1 MKANWE
7 TIKSLMTIHADD
19 RDMISLIVD
28 GLESFERYHQAI
40 YALEIQRKLY
50 ACGAMDS
57 ETYRDVI
64 PHLDQ
69 VRTSAHNAVIMNV
82 QILNRIAAQ
91 SNLEPF
97 YDGVVSEERPYR
109 TLLADAIL
117 EFVREIIDNRVKGK

>member
-1 MKANWE
+1 MKANME
-7 TIKSLMTIHADD
+7 TLQSLLSLHSNDI
-19 RDMISLIVD
+19 DMISLIVD
-28 GLESFERYHQAI
+28 GLESFEKYHQAI
-40 YALEIQRKLY
+40 YALEMQRKLY

-69 VRTSAHNAVIMNV
+69 MRTSAHNDVILSV
-82 QILNRIAAQ
+82 QILNRLAAQ

-109 TLLADAIL
+109 TELADDIL
-117 EFVREIIDNRVKGK
+117 EFVREIIDDRIKGK

>member
-1 MKANWE
+1 
-7 TIKSLMTIHADD
+7 MTIHADD

-57 ETYRDVI
+57 ETYRDAI

-69 VRTSAHNAVIMNV
+69 VRTSAHNVVIMNV

-109 TLLADAIL
+109 TMLADAIL